1 MRFLT
6 TLFKFFGHLVKKATK
21 EVLKCCLLENKVV
34 KLFKKK
40 FVKFLE
46 EIMAVAENK
55 KRVVVTLGDEVAKE
69 FDRLADELSLSK
81 SALLTLWIN
90 EKRKA

>member
-1 MRFLT
+1 MT
-6 TLFKFFGHLVKKATK
+6 TLFFIFGPLVKKATK
-21 EVLKCCLLENKVV
+21 VITKCCFLENKVV

-55 KRVVVTLGDEVAKE
+55 KRVVVTLGDEVVKE
-69 FDRLADELSLSK
+69 FNRLADEASLSK